1 MAFRR
6 ERSLP
11 ACEGWN
17 DEKYEEVMRLVV
29 QKHVNGTLTGSFGP
43 LAKDS
48 YQVSCAGLTR
58 SFGLAETIIDSGQ
71 VSGVVHSMRLEAAMY
86 NIICD
91 QPKLRGNHDSAQG
104 LAHEFANH
112 VVAILKVLRTMH
124 AEEHVFESHTAWSK
138 RFPKTGRIRKSL
150 NGTDVFVLQRIL
162 NKLSPGGSSP
172 TDSPGKQ
179 DSSEPHAPAEAAHGD
194 DFKKV
199 SVRAEEMSRSDEDAG
214 NLQLWPDIFMPAHD
228 AKKPDPSK
236 AQPDPSE
243 GTSRSGWPTCF
254 APNEAEQCDDE
265 GGAGVSTPNQ
275 KKRRSRTLSAKS
287 GSLPK
292 KPRSALQRPAAAGPT
307 DDGDAASKVW
317 VSKGK
322 DICKVEAVFGEGDG
336 KTPSGAVKRKHV
348 KTFTKKRDGDGFHR
362 KGDALKKSILD
373 NRMTLRQIRGML
385 AADDID

>member
-17 DEKYEEVMRLVV
+17 DAKYEEVMRYVV
-29 QKHVNGTLTGSFGP
+29 QEHVTGTLTGSFGP

-58 SFGLAETIIDSGQ
+58 SFGLAETIIDCGQ
-71 VSGVVHSMRLEAAMY
+71 VSGVVHSVRLENAIL
-86 NIICD
+86 NLIRD
-91 QPKLRGNHDSAQG
+91 QPKLMGNNDSAQR

-124 AEEHVFESHTAWSK
+124 AEERVFESHTAWSK

-214 NLQLWPDIFMPAHD
+214 DRRE
-228 AKKPDPSK
+228 S
-236 AQPDPSE
+236 
-243 GTSRSGWPTCF
+243 GT
-254 APNEAEQCDDE
+254 
-265 GGAGVSTPNQ
+265 
-275 KKRRSRTLSAKS
+275 
-287 GSLPK
+287 
-292 KPRSALQRPAAAGPT
+292 
-307 DDGDAASKVW
+307 
-317 VSKGK
+317 
-322 DICKVEAVFGEGDG
+322 VEEY
-336 KTPSGAVKRKHV
+336 
-348 KTFTKKRDGDGFHR
+348 
-362 KGDALKKSILD
+362 DALKGVGYIKPDRDGGFLGWSRIAFCRPAGL
-373 NRMTLRQIRGML
+373 MPFLRVGDKVTYEKAMMFGGGVEALRLQLPYKGRGFHGESAATFPLRAEEADAAQVAVNNSRDGRL
-385 AADDID
+385 AVEDIEATGLLE